1 MNFWKKRAKIWR
13 ICGIYRRNFPRL
25 PRLPAV
31 AAAGVAMASAAG
43 EVFVAVLNGVAGGM
57 SRGLLGGLFRQD
69 DFHAAPKGFA
79 DGLGGMI

>member
-1 MNFWKKRAKIWR
+1 MADLWHISEE
-13 ICGIYRRNFPRL
+13 FP
-25 PRLPAV
+25 A
-31 AAAGVAMASAAG
+31 ASKAAGGRRSRRRHGVCRGRSI
-43 EVFVAVLNGVAGGM
+43 VPVLNGGAGGM

>member
-1 MNFWKKRAKIWR
+1 MADLWHISEE
-13 ICGIYRRNFPRL
+13 FPTVFHGTS
-25 PRLPAV
+25 AV

-43 EVFVAVLNGVAGGM
+43 EVFVAVLNGGAGGM

>member
-1 MNFWKKRAKIWR
+1 
-13 ICGIYRRNFPRL
+13 
-25 PRLPAV
+25 
-31 AAAGVAMASAAG
+31 MASAAG